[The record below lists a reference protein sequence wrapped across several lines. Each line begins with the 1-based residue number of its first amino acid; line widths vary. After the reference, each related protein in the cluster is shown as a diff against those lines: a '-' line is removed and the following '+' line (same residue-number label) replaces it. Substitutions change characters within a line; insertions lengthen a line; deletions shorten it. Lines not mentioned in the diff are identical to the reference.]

1 MGLNSLFNLFIMR
14 YYTDKEI
21 HNNWSQMLIKQLI
34 ETQKEQWILTHEG
47 LYKYINNILH
57 KFKLRLS
64 DNESDN
70 ESSIIETK
78 SIIKPSKIKWVK
90 FDTLYNIPIKHQ
102 VHDMKI
108 YSYKLHPKS
117 ITTFIVEEYNGD
129 VNDYYFESIEA
140 FDNHSLLEDIN
151 SFLSLLK

>member
-14 YYTDKEI
+14 YYTDKDI
-21 HNNWSQMLIKQLI
+21 PNNWSQMLIKQLK

-47 LYKYINNILH
+47 LYKYINNVLH

-64 DNESDN
+64 DNESP
-70 ESSIIETK
+70 IETK
-78 SIIKPSKIKWVK
+78 SMIKPSKIKWVK

-102 VHDMKI
+102 VLDMKI

>member
-14 YYTDKEI
+14 YYTDKDI
-21 HNNWSQMLIKQLI
+21 PNNWSQMLIKQLK

-47 LYKYINNILH
+47 LYKYINNVLH
-57 KFKLRLS
+57 KFKLWLS
-64 DNESDN
+64 DIESPD
-70 ESSIIETK
+70 IETK
-78 SIIKPSKIKWVK
+78 SMIKPSTINWVK

-102 VHDMKI
+102 VLDMKI

-117 ITTFIVEEYNGD
+117 ITTFVVEEYNGA

>member
-1 MGLNSLFNLFIMR
+1 MR
-14 YYTDKEI
+14 YYTDKDI
-21 HNNWSQMLIKQLI
+21 PNNWSQMLIKQLM
-34 ETQKEQWILTHEG
+34 ETKKEQWILTHEG
-47 LYKYINNILH
+47 LYKYINNVLH
-57 KFKLRLS
+57 KFKLWLS
-64 DNESDN
+64 DNEVP
-70 ESSIIETK
+70 IIETK

-117 ITTFIVEEYNGD
+117 ITTFIVEEYDGN
-129 VNDYYFESIEA
+129 VNDYYFESDEA

>member
-1 MGLNSLFNLFIMR
+1 MFCINLNYGYQR
-14 YYTDKEI
+14 
-21 HNNWSQMLIKQLI
+21 I
-34 ETQKEQWILTHEG
+34 E
-47 LYKYINNILH
+47 
-57 KFKLRLS
+57 S
-64 DNESDN
+64 PD
-70 ESSIIETK
+70 IETK
-78 SIIKPSKIKWVK
+78 SMIKPSTINWVK

-102 VHDMKI
+102 VLDMKI

-117 ITTFIVEEYNGD
+117 ITTFVVEEYNGA

>member
-1 MGLNSLFNLFIMR
+1 M
-14 YYTDKEI
+14 
-21 HNNWSQMLIKQLI
+21 
-34 ETQKEQWILTHEG
+34 
-47 LYKYINNILH
+47 
-57 KFKLRLS
+57 
-64 DNESDN
+64 
-70 ESSIIETK
+70 
-78 SIIKPSKIKWVK
+78 IKPSKIKWVK

-102 VHDMKI
+102 VLDIKI

>member
-14 YYTDKEI
+14 YYTDKDI
-21 HNNWSQMLIKQLI
+21 PNNWSQMLIKQLK

-47 LYKYINNILH
+47 LYKYINNVLH
-57 KFKLRLS
+57 KFKFRLS
-64 DNESDN
+64 DNESP
-70 ESSIIETK
+70 IETK
-78 SIIKPSKIKWVK
+78 SMIKPSKIKWVK

>member
-1 MGLNSLFNLFIMR
+1 MR
-14 YYTDKEI
+14 YYTDKDI
-21 HNNWSQMLIKQLI
+21 PNNWSQMLIKQLT

-47 LYKYINNILH
+47 LYKYINNVLH

-64 DNESDN
+64 DNESP
-70 ESSIIETK
+70 IETK
-78 SIIKPSKIKWVK
+78 SMIKPSKIKWVK

-117 ITTFIVEEYNGD
+117 ITTFIVEEYDGN
-129 VNDYYFESIEA
+129 VNDYYFESDEA

>member
-14 YYTDKEI
+14 YYTDKDI
-21 HNNWSQMLIKQLI
+21 PNNWSQMLIKQLT
-34 ETQKEQWILTHEG
+34 ETQKEQWILTYEG
-47 LYKYINNILH
+47 LYKYINNVLH

-64 DNESDN
+64 DNESP
-70 ESSIIETK
+70 IETK
-78 SIIKPSKIKWVK
+78 SMIKPSKIKWVK

-102 VHDMKI
+102 VLNMKI

-117 ITTFIVEEYNGD
+117 ITTFVVEEYNGA

>member
-14 YYTDKEI
+14 YYTDKDI
-21 HNNWSQMLIKQLI
+21 PNNWSQMLIKQLK

-47 LYKYINNILH
+47 LYKYINNVLH

-64 DNESDN
+64 DNESP
-70 ESSIIETK
+70 IETK
-78 SIIKPSKIKWVK
+78 SMIKPSKIKWVK

-102 VHDMKI
+102 VLDIKI

>member
-1 MGLNSLFNLFIMR
+1 MGLNSLSELLINMR
-14 YYTDKEI
+14 YYTDKDI
-21 HNNWSQMLIKQLI
+21 PNNWSQMLIKQLT

-47 LYKYINNILH
+47 LYKYINNVLH
-57 KFKLRLS
+57 KFKLWLS
-64 DNESDN
+64 DTESPN
-70 ESSIIETK
+70 IETK
-78 SIIKPSKIKWVK
+78 SIIKPSTINWVK
-90 FDTLYNIPIKHQ
+90 FDTLYNIPIKHK
-102 VHDMKI
+102 VLDIKI

>member
-14 YYTDKEI
+14 YYIDKDI
-21 HNNWSQMLIKQLI
+21 NNWSQMLTKQLMGI
-34 ETQKEQWILTHEG
+34 QQEQWILTHEG
-47 LYKYINNILH
+47 LYKYINNVLL
-57 KFKLRLS
+57 KFKLLLS
-64 DNESDN
+64 ENESPID
-70 ESSIIETK
+70 TK
-78 SIIKPSKIKWVK
+78 MIKPSKIKWVK
-90 FDTLYNIPIKHQ
+90 FDTPYNIPIKHQ
-102 VHDMKI
+102 VLNIKI

>member
-1 MGLNSLFNLFIMR
+1 MGLNSLSELLINMR
-14 YYTDKEI
+14 YYTDKDI
-21 HNNWSQMLIKQLI
+21 PNNWSQMLIKQLT

-47 LYKYINNILH
+47 LYKYINDVLH
-57 KFKLRLS
+57 KFKLWLS
-64 DNESDN
+64 EDESPN
-70 ESSIIETK
+70 IETK
-78 SIIKPSKIKWVK
+78 SIIKPSNINWVK
-90 FDTLYNIPIKHQ
+90 FDTLYNIPIKHK
-102 VHDMKI
+102 VLDIKI

-129 VNDYYFESIEA
+129 VNDYYFESIES

>member
-1 MGLNSLFNLFIMR
+1 
-14 YYTDKEI
+14 
-21 HNNWSQMLIKQLI
+21 MLIKQLTEI
-34 ETQKEQWILTHEG
+34 QKEQWILTHEG
-47 LYKYINNILH
+47 LYKYINNVLH
-57 KFKLRLS
+57 KFKLWLS
-64 DNESDN
+64 DIESPD
-70 ESSIIETK
+70 IETK
-78 SIIKPSKIKWVK
+78 SMIKPSTINWVK

-102 VHDMKI
+102 VLDMKI

-117 ITTFIVEEYNGD
+117 ITTFVVEEYNGA

>member
-1 MGLNSLFNLFIMR
+1 MGLNSLFNLLIMR

-21 HNNWSQMLIKQLI
+21 PTNWSQMLIKQLT

-47 LYKYINNILH
+47 LYKYINNVLH
-57 KFKLRLS
+57 KFKLWLA
-64 DNESDN
+64 DNEPPN
-70 ESSIIETK
+70 IETK
-78 SIIKPSKIKWVK
+78 SMIKPSTINWVK

-102 VHDMKI
+102 VLDIKV
-108 YSYKLHPKS
+108 YNYKLHPKS
-117 ITTFIVEEYNGD
+117 ITTFVVEEYNGD

>member
-14 YYTDKEI
+14 YYTDKDI
-21 HNNWSQMLIKQLI
+21 PNNWSQMLIKQLT
-34 ETQKEQWILTHEG
+34 ETQKEQWILTYEG
-47 LYKYINNILH
+47 LYKYINNVLH

-64 DNESDN
+64 DNESP
-70 ESSIIETK
+70 IETK
-78 SIIKPSKIKWVK
+78 SMIKPSKIKWVK

-102 VHDMKI
+102 VLNMKI

-117 ITTFIVEEYNGD
+117 ITTFIIEEYNGD

>member
-14 YYTDKEI
+14 YYTDKDI
-21 HNNWSQMLIKQLI
+21 PNNWSQMLIKQLK

-47 LYKYINNILH
+47 LYKYINNVLH
-57 KFKLRLS
+57 KFKLWLS
-64 DNESDN
+64 DNESP
-70 ESSIIETK
+70 IETK
-78 SIIKPSKIKWVK
+78 SMIKPSKIKWVK

-102 VHDMKI
+102 VLNIKI

-117 ITTFIVEEYNGD
+117 ITTFIIEEYNGD

>member
-1 MGLNSLFNLFIMR
+1 MGLNSLFNLLIMR

-21 HNNWSQMLIKQLI
+21 PNNWSQMLTKQLTEI
-34 ETQKEQWILTHEG
+34 QKEQWILTHEG
-47 LYKYINNILH
+47 LYKYINDVLH
-57 KFKLRLS
+57 KFKLWLS
-64 DNESDN
+64 DIESPN
-70 ESSIIETK
+70 IETK
-78 SIIKPSKIKWVK
+78 SMIKPSTINWVK

-102 VHDMKI
+102 VLDMKI

-117 ITTFIVEEYNGD
+117 ITTFVVEEYNGA

>member
-1 MGLNSLFNLFIMR
+1 MR
-14 YYTDKEI
+14 YYTDKDI
-21 HNNWSQMLIKQLI
+21 PNNWSQMLIKQLK

-47 LYKYINNILH
+47 LYKYINNVLH

-64 DNESDN
+64 DNESP
-70 ESSIIETK
+70 IETK
-78 SIIKPSKIKWVK
+78 SMIKPSKIKWVK

-102 VHDMKI
+102 VLNMKI

-117 ITTFIVEEYNGD
+117 ITTFIIEEYNGD

>member
-14 YYTDKEI
+14 YYTDKDI
-21 HNNWSQMLIKQLI
+21 PNNWSQMLIKQLK

-47 LYKYINNILH
+47 LYKYINNVLH

-64 DNESDN
+64 DNESP
-70 ESSIIETK
+70 IETK
-78 SIIKPSKIKWVK
+78 SMIKPSKIKWVK

-102 VHDMKI
+102 VLNMKI

-117 ITTFIVEEYNGD
+117 ITTFIIEEYNGD

>member
-1 MGLNSLFNLFIMR
+1 MGLNSLFNLLIMR

-21 HNNWSQMLIKQLI
+21 PNNWSQMLTKQLTEI
-34 ETQKEQWILTHEG
+34 QKEQWILTHEG
-47 LYKYINNILH
+47 LYKYINNVLH
-57 KFKLRLS
+57 KFKLWLS
-64 DNESDN
+64 DIESPD
-70 ESSIIETK
+70 IETK
-78 SIIKPSKIKWVK
+78 SMIKPSTINWVK

-102 VHDMKI
+102 VLDMKI

-117 ITTFIVEEYNGD
+117 ITTFVVEEYNGA

>member
-34 ETQKEQWILTHEG
+34 EKRKEQWILTHEG
-47 LYKYINNILH
+47 LYKYINNVLH
-57 KFKLRLS
+57 KFKLWLT
-64 DNESDN
+64 DNESLN
-70 ESSIIETK
+70 IETK
-78 SIIKPSKIKWVK
+78 SMIKPSKIKWVK

>member
-1 MGLNSLFNLFIMR
+1 MR
-14 YYTDKEI
+14 YYTDKDI
-21 HNNWSQMLIKQLI
+21 PNNWSQMLIKQLM
-34 ETQKEQWILTHEG
+34 ETKKEQWILTHEG
-47 LYKYINNILH
+47 LYKYINNVLH
-57 KFKLRLS
+57 KFKLWLS
-64 DNESDN
+64 DNEVP
-70 ESSIIETK
+70 IETK

-90 FDTLYNIPIKHQ
+90 FDTLYNIPIKHR

-117 ITTFIVEEYNGD
+117 ITTFIVEEYNGN
-129 VNDYYFESIEA
+129 VNDYYFESDEE

>member
-14 YYTDKEI
+14 YYTDKDI
-21 HNNWSQMLIKQLI
+21 PNNWSQMLIKQLTK
-34 ETQKEQWILTHEG
+34 TQKEQWILTHEG
-47 LYKYINNILH
+47 LYKYINNVLH
-57 KFKLRLS
+57 KFKLWLS
-64 DNESDN
+64 DNESP
-70 ESSIIETK
+70 IETK

-117 ITTFIVEEYNGD
+117 ITTFIVEEYNGN
-129 VNDYYFESIEA
+129 VNDYYFESDEE

>member
-1 MGLNSLFNLFIMR
+1 MGLNSLSELLINMR
-14 YYTDKEI
+14 YYTDKDI
-21 HNNWSQMLIKQLI
+21 PNNWSQMLIKQLT
-34 ETQKEQWILTHEG
+34 ETQKEQWILTQEG
-47 LYKYINNILH
+47 LYKYINNVLH
-57 KFKLRLS
+57 KFKLWLS
-64 DNESDN
+64 DTESPN
-70 ESSIIETK
+70 IETK
-78 SIIKPSKIKWVK
+78 SIIKPSNIKWVK
-90 FDTLYNIPIKHQ
+90 FDTLYNIPIKHK
-102 VHDMKI
+102 VLDIKI

>member
-21 HNNWSQMLIKQLI
+21 HNNWSQMLIKQLK

-47 LYKYINNILH
+47 LYKYINNVLH

-64 DNESDN
+64 DNESP
-70 ESSIIETK
+70 IETK
-78 SIIKPSKIKWVK
+78 SMIKPSKIKWVK

-102 VHDMKI
+102 VLNMKI

-117 ITTFIVEEYNGD
+117 ITTFIIEEYNGD

>member
-1 MGLNSLFNLFIMR
+1 MR

-47 LYKYINNILH
+47 LYKYIDNVLH
-57 KFKLRLS
+57 KFKLWLT
-64 DNESDN
+64 DNESLN
-70 ESSIIETK
+70 IETK
-78 SIIKPSKIKWVK
+78 SMIKPSKIKWVK
-90 FDTLYNIPIKHQ
+90 FDTPYNIPIKHQ
-102 VHDMKI
+102 VLNIKI

>member
-1 MGLNSLFNLFIMR
+1 MGLNSLFNLLIMR

-21 HNNWSQMLIKQLI
+21 PNNWTQLLIKQLTG
-34 ETQKEQWILTHEG
+34 TQKEQWILTQEG
-47 LYKYINNILH
+47 LYKYINDVLH
-57 KFKLRLS
+57 KFKLWLS
-64 DNESDN
+64 DTESPN
-70 ESSIIETK
+70 IETK
-78 SIIKPSKIKWVK
+78 SIIKPSNINWVK

-102 VHDMKI
+102 VLDIKV
-108 YSYKLHPKS
+108 YNYKLHPKS
-117 ITTFIVEEYNGD
+117 ITTFVVEEYNGD

>member
-14 YYTDKEI
+14 YYTDKDI
-21 HNNWSQMLIKQLI
+21 PNNWSQMLIKQLK
-34 ETQKEQWILTHEG
+34 ETQKEQWILTNEG
-47 LYKYINNILH
+47 LDKYINNVLH

-64 DNESDN
+64 DNESP
-70 ESSIIETK
+70 IETK
-78 SIIKPSKIKWVK
+78 SMIKPSKIKWVK

-102 VHDMKI
+102 VLNMKI

-117 ITTFIVEEYNGD
+117 ITTFIIEEYNGD

>member
-1 MGLNSLFNLFIMR
+1 MR

-47 LYKYINNILH
+47 LYKYIDNVLH
-57 KFKLRLS
+57 KFKLWLT
-64 DNESDN
+64 DNESLN
-70 ESSIIETK
+70 IETK
-78 SIIKPSKIKWVK
+78 SMIKPSKIKWVK
-90 FDTLYNIPIKHQ
+90 FDTPYNIPIKHQ
-102 VHDMKI
+102 VLNIKI

-117 ITTFIVEEYNGD
+117 ITTFIVEEYDGD

>member
-1 MGLNSLFNLFIMR
+1 MGLNSLFELLINMR
-14 YYTDKEI
+14 YYTDKDI
-21 HNNWSQMLIKQLI
+21 PNNWSQMLIKQLT
-34 ETQKEQWILTHEG
+34 ETRKEQWILTHEG
-47 LYKYINNILH
+47 LYKYINNVLH
-57 KFKLRLS
+57 KFKLWLS
-64 DNESDN
+64 EDEPPN
-70 ESSIIETK
+70 IETK
-78 SIIKPSKIKWVK
+78 SIIKPSTINWVK
-90 FDTLYNIPIKHQ
+90 FDTLYNIPIKHK
-102 VHDMKI
+102 VLDIKI

>member
-1 MGLNSLFNLFIMR
+1 MR

-21 HNNWSQMLIKQLI
+21 NNNWSQMLTKQLI
-34 ETQKEQWILTHEG
+34 GTKKEQWILTHEG
-47 LYKYINNILH
+47 LYKYINDVLY
-57 KFKLRLS
+57 KFKLWLT
-64 DNESDN
+64 DNESL
-70 ESSIIETK
+70 IIETN
-78 SIIKPSKIKWVK
+78 SMIKPSKIKWVK

-102 VHDMKI
+102 ILDIKI

-140 FDNHSLLEDIN
+140 FDNHSLIEDIN

>member
-14 YYTDKEI
+14 YYTDKDI
-21 HNNWSQMLIKQLI
+21 PNNWSQMLIKQLT
-34 ETQKEQWILTHEG
+34 ETQKEQWILTYEG
-47 LYKYINNILH
+47 LYKYINNVLH

-64 DNESDN
+64 DNESP
-70 ESSIIETK
+70 IIETK
-78 SIIKPSKIKWVK
+78 SMIKPSKIKWVK

-102 VHDMKI
+102 VLNMKI

-117 ITTFIVEEYNGD
+117 ITTFIIEEYNGD

>member
-1 MGLNSLFNLFIMR
+1 MGLNSLSELLINMR
-14 YYTDKEI
+14 YYADKDI
-21 HNNWSQMLIKQLI
+21 PNNWSQMLIKQLT

-47 LYKYINNILH
+47 LYKYINNVLH

-64 DNESDN
+64 DNESP
-70 ESSIIETK
+70 IETK
-78 SIIKPSKIKWVK
+78 SMIKPSKIKWVK

-102 VHDMKI
+102 VLNMKI

-117 ITTFIVEEYNGD
+117 ITTFIIEEYNGD

>member
-1 MGLNSLFNLFIMR
+1 MGLNSLFNLLIMR

-21 HNNWSQMLIKQLI
+21 PNNWSQMLTKQLTEI
-34 ETQKEQWILTHEG
+34 QKEQWILTHEG
-47 LYKYINNILH
+47 LYKYINNVLH
-57 KFKLRLS
+57 KFKLWLS
-64 DNESDN
+64 DIESPN
-70 ESSIIETK
+70 IETK
-78 SIIKPSKIKWVK
+78 SMIKPSTINWVK

-102 VHDMKI
+102 VLDMKI

-117 ITTFIVEEYNGD
+117 ITTFVVEEYNGA